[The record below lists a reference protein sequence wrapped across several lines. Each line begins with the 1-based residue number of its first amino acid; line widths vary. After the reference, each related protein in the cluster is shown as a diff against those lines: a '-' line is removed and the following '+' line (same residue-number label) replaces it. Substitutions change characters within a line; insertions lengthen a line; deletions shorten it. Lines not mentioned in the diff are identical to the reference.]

1 MIPNK
6 RTIKIDTKPKII
18 SDSPEF
24 TFEFGKKLASA
35 LKPKDIIAI
44 YGNLGAGKTCLVQG
58 ICAGLNVSEYVNSPS
73 FTIINE
79 YEGNFPI
86 YHFDFYRLG
95 DPEELEYLGIR
106 DYLEENMIALIEWPE
121 KGGTF
126 TPTPNIQIQL
136 FHHGEARLLII
147 N

>member
-86 YHFDFYRLG
+86 YHFDFYRLSSE
-95 DPEELEYLGIR
+95 DELYDLDLEDYFYGEGIC
-106 DYLEENMIALIEWPE
+106 LIEWPE
-121 KGGTF
+121 LAEK
-126 TPTPNIQIQL
+126 
-136 FHHGEARLLII
+136 LLPENTKKIYI
-147 N
+147 DFI